1 MSQGVFSWEGPW
13 FMKVMG
19 ALPDYIH
26 LYEAASCQRDLAGSR
41 PVRTH
46 LIYTEPVSPNG
57 NT

>member
-1 MSQGVFSWEGPW
+1 
-13 FMKVMG
+13 MKVMG